1 MKKII
6 LSAAVIAC
14 SFMFGQQITLEHT
27 FPLDE
32 NIYVF
37 PNGNDI
43 VFVARGNGNT
53 INIYNSAYA
62 LIKTVNVPIP
72 NGNPLDFFPNY
83 DMNFLVT
90 KHIFNNDDK
99 LEFIV
104 SASQA
109 TPLGSIRTLYIV
121 NEDGII
127 IKAFNTIPNFSWNR
141 DLKIFHDN
149 TSNTNKMIISNYDNN
164 NYKIFREVY
173 ILPSTTLS
181 VNEIQSKGKQLSAFP
196 IPTNEVLNIINP
208 SNGSSMVTIYDM
220 TGKQVIN
227 KAFSSMDHQISVNV
241 ESLPKGTYLYKIG
254 EVSSK
259 FIKN

>member
-1 MKKII
+1 M

-27 FPLDE
+27 FPLNE
-32 NIYVF
+32 NVFAF

-43 VFVARGNGNT
+43 IYVAPGNGNT

-62 LIKTVNVPIP
+62 LIKTVNVTLPD
-72 NGNPLDFFPNY
+72 GYTFDFNPRY
-83 DMNFLVT
+83 DIDFLVT

-104 SASQA
+104 GGVLL
-109 TPLGSIRTLYIV
+109 TPQTRRKLYIV
-121 NEDGII
+121 NEDGVI
-127 IKAFNTIPNFSWNR
+127 IKDFITYPSFSWDR
-141 DLKIFHDN
+141 DFKIFHDN
-149 TSNTNKMIISNYDNN
+149 TSNTNKMIITNYDFN

-173 ILPSTTLS
+173 TLPTTSLS
-181 VNEIQSKGKQLSAFP
+181 VNEIQSKKQQLSAFP
-196 IPTNEVLNIINP
+196 IPTNKVLNIINP
-208 SNGSSMVTIYDM
+208 SNGSSTVTIYDM

-227 KAFSSMDHQISVNV
+227 KSFSSMDHQISVNV
-241 ESLPKGTYLYKIG
+241 ESLPKGTYLYRIG